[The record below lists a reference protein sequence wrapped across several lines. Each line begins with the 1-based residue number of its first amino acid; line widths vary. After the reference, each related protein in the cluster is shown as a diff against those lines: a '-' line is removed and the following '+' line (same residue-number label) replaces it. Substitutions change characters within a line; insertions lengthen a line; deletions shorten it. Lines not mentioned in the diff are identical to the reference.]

1 MAIEGQ
7 LLRRTEI
14 RKEEGTAEL
23 INSNSN
29 LILLQPKEVTF
40 FYLIIPQLDG
50 IIFKKKGNIQNLQIP
65 NV

>member
-14 RKEEGTAEL
+14 RKEEGAAKL

-29 LILLQPKEVTF
+29 TILFQPK
-40 FYLIIPQLDG
+40 LDG
-50 IIFKKKGNIQNLQIP
+50 TFFKKKGNIQNLQIP

>member
-23 INSNSN
+23 INSTSN
-29 LILLQPKEVTF
+29 PILVQPK
-40 FYLIIPQLDG
+40 LDR
-50 IIFKKKGNIQNLQIP
+50 IIFRKKGNIQNL
-65 NV
+65 